1 MRSVAEGGWVVQRS
15 HMENH
20 KGETNP
26 IDKVE
31 CLWMELGLM
40 AEEAGEG
47 PVKRAE
53 RSVEGGQDKTVG
65 GVGLAVVVGLDL
77 RYD

>member
-1 MRSVAEGGWVVQRS
+1 MAQRS

-26 IDKVE
+26 IDKVG
-31 CLWMELGLM
+31 CLGMELGLM

-53 RSVEGGQDKTVG
+53 RSVEGDQGRT
-65 GVGLAVVVGLDL
+65 LAVVVGLDL
-77 RYD
+77 GYD